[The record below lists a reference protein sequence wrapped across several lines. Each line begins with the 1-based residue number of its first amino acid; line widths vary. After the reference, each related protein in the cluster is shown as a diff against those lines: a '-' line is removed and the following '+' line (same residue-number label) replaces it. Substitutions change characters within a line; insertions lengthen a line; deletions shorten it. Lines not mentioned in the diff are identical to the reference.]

1 MRLFKF
7 FPAVMVMTM
16 IALPM
21 KSKKVHTLGDSTR
34 NHRDRFLIPALASH
48 GRCPCRFSLA
58 FVVA

>member
-1 MRLFKF
+1 
-7 FPAVMVMTM
+7 MTAT
-16 IALPM
+16 IA
-21 KSKKVHTLGDSTR
+21 KVVRKTYL